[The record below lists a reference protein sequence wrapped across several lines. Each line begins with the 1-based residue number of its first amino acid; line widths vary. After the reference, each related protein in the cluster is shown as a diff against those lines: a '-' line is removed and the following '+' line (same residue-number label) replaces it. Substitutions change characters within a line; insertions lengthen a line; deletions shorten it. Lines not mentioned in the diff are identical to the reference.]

1 MNEAIWAPVAAWLLD
16 RLLGDPPNRWHPVAW
31 QGRFLAWAERPGI
44 GGWGL
49 RIGDG
54 GLGTGAREQEA
65 EDRRLET
72 GHPERSGRMVP
83 TTQSKDASAGQASDT
98 VVRRSSFVRFA
109 WGAGALAAG
118 MALSAGAAWG
128 LMRVARSLPWSL
140 RLLIEAGLLKLALA
154 SRGLD
159 RAAGEVEAALR
170 RDDLPEAR
178 RLLSWHLVS
187 RDTSELSA
195 EEMAGAAVESVAEN
209 LTDAFVAPLCA
220 YAVAGLPGVW
230 AYRFCQTADSMWG
243 YHDDAHEWLGKPA
256 ARLDD
261 ALNWLPAR
269 LAAGLLIAATWLIEG
284 PAAAANAWRT
294 RRREARHT
302 ASPNAGQ
309 TMATMAGALGVTLTK
324 RGHYVLAGGDAALT
338 TDVLAR
344 GRRIGRVA
352 AGLAVIGVT
361 VAAGI
366 WSTSP
371 HVPGTSECLAREKCC
386 SFSSRAICCR
396 T

>member
-1 MNEAIWAPVAAWLLD
+1 MNPIIPLAALALD
-16 RLLGDPPNRWHPVAW
+16 RFLGDPPNAWHPVAW
-31 QGRFLAWAERPGI
+31 QGRFLAWA
-44 GGWGL
+44 
-49 RIGDG
+49 
-54 GLGTGAREQEA
+54 GARA
-65 EDRRLET
+65 PAARRET
-72 GHPERSGRMVP
+72 AAM
-83 TTQSKDASAGQASDT
+83 DAA
-98 VVRRSSFVRFA
+98 RLA

-118 MALSAGAAWG
+118 MGLSALSAWAV
-128 LMRVARSLPWSL
+128 MRGGRRLPLAL
-140 RLLIEAGLLKLALA
+140 RLLLEAGLFKLTLA

-187 RDTSELSA
+187 RDTAELDA
-195 EEMAGAAVESVAEN
+195 EEVAGAAVESVAEN

-220 YAVAGLPGVW
+220 YALGGLPGVW

-243 YHDDAHEWLGKPA
+243 YHDEEHEWLGKPA

-269 LAAGLLIAATWLIEG
+269 LAAGLL
-284 PAAAANAWRT
+284 AAAARLVEGRANAENAWRT
-294 RRREARHT
+294 RATQAGNT

-324 RGHYVLAGGDAALT
+324 RGHYALVGGDAAIT
-338 TDVLAR
+338 PDALAR
-344 GRRIGRVA
+344 GRRIARTAAWLGAALAAAALWLRRGR
-352 AGLAVIGVT
+352 
-361 VAAGI
+361 
-366 WSTSP
+366 
-371 HVPGTSECLAREKCC
+371 SEA
-386 SFSSRAICCR
+386 